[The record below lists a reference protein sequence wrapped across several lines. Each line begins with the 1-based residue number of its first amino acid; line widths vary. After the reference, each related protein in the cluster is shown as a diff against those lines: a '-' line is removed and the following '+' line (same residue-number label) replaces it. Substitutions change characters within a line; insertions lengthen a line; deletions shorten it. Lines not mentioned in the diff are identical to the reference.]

1 MRHVGSLLLALV
13 LAPLAWVLTGVGLL
27 KYNDVRVQFEDGL
40 SVDILLG
47 LLALLGAGAL
57 YAVLVLARLSPIG
70 PALAGAAYLGAAV
83 WYAVEPAS
91 FLDVFPYEVGDVDL
105 GLPIP
110 AAGLSAVLAVPL
122 LATLVSPRRWRR
134 YDRPPAAHAG
144 AGPYPVP
151 PGAPYGQPGAPY
163 GTPPGY
169 PAPPQGDYPGVGV
182 PVPAGGLGMSS
193 PVPTPPAPPGYGPP
207 ATTAFPAAGFPPA
220 GSPPAGFPATAY
232 PPAGSPAAPTTAF
245 PPVPTTDYARPPA
258 AYPPAGSP
266 AAPTTAFSQVPTL
279 APQPAD
285 PALASTQP
293 VSPPAPAAPAPP
305 APAPAS
311 APPAPPTPAPGPDAA
326 EPTTTVLP
334 SGAGGGF
341 GVSDDRPTKRLDT
354 DATQLVKGPP
364 PPDAYP
370 RPAWSAPTPPP
381 ITPPKPPSAEP
392 DDDPEATQRHQ

>member
-13 LAPLAWVLTGVGLL
+13 LAPLAWVLTGIGLL

-40 SVDILLG
+40 RVEILLG

-57 YAVLVLARLSPIG
+57 YAVLVLARLSPLG
-70 PALAGAAYLGAAV
+70 PALAGAGYLGAAV
-83 WYAVEPAS
+83 WYGVAPRS

-122 LATLVSPRRWRR
+122 LATLMSPRRWRR
-134 YDRPPAAHAG
+134 YDRPAAAPAG

-151 PGAPYGQPGAPY
+151 PGAQYGPPGAPY
-163 GTPPGY
+163 GPPPGY
-169 PAPPQGDYPGVGV
+169 PAPPPLPGAGV

-193 PVPTPPAPPGYGPP
+193 PAPAYAPP
-207 ATTAFPAAGFPPA
+207 ATTAFPAAP
-220 GSPPAGFPATAY
+220 Y
-232 PPAGSPAAPTTAF
+232 PPP
-245 PPVPTTDYARPPA
+245 
-258 AYPPAGSP
+258 
-266 AAPTTAFSQVPTL
+266 

-285 PALASTQP
+285 SAWATTQP
-293 VSPPAPAAPAPP
+293 VSPP

-311 APPAPPTPAPGPDAA
+311 APPAPASAPPAPRPEAV
-326 EPTTTVLP
+326 EPTTTVL
-334 SGAGGGF
+334 AGGGNA
-341 GVSDDRPTKRLDT
+341 GDDPPTTRLDT

-381 ITPPKPPSAEP
+381 ITPPKRPSFEP
-392 DDDPEATQRHQ
+392 DDDPEATQPRQ